1 MHKTRLDGTGL
12 WGQLLICTLGQLLL
26 GPGGHASGG
35 RPATE
40 RWGRPGSA
48 SASGRCGNPS
58 PPQGHALL
66 QGLSGCGP
74 VCCGAEATP
83 AAHLYS

>member
-35 RPATE
+35 RPARE
-40 RWGRPGSA
+40 
-48 SASGRCGNPS
+48 
-58 PPQGHALL
+58 
-66 QGLSGCGP
+66 
-74 VCCGAEATP
+74 VGAARQRQRQRQMR
-83 AAHLYS
+83 